1 MFVFKKEKKKGRKIF
16 ILLHVTGP
24 TVIMLHMNI
33 FLQQLGRVFLSDNYY
48 VYEQLFLHN
57 NWAKFQWFY
66 KFEQHFIAILRSTC
80 ISIIFSQ
87 QLGQLQI
94 VT

>member
-48 VYEQLFLHN
+48 IYEQPF
-57 NWAKFQWFY
+57 
-66 KFEQHFIAILRSTC
+66 S
-80 ISIIFSQ
+80 SQ
-87 QLGQLQI
+87 QLGQVSMVLQ
-94 VT
+94 V